1 MLFAPFLSPDD
12 AAGGEEKRY
21 SGEEVQQMLESR
33 LSEEKH
39 RYESALQNE
48 SQARMQA
55 ESALHEKEK
64 QLKAH
69 EMRLK
74 AQSALRERQLP
85 DQLIGILDL
94 SSEGALA
101 QTLSVSESAFR
112 SALEEGVRS
121 RLRGQAPG
129 LTPLPQK
136 SRKPRSLSYQ
146 EAAALYVRDRQINNK

>member
-1 MLFAPFLSPDD
+1 MMDFAPFLSPDD
-12 AAGGEEKRY
+12 AAGEDKRY
-21 SGEEVQQMLESR
+21 TSEEVQQMLDSR
-33 LSEEKH
+33 LNEEKH

-48 SQARMQA
+48 SQARLQA
-55 ESALHEKEK
+55 ENALREKEK
-64 QLKAH
+64 QLKTH

-101 QTLSVSESAFR
+101 QTLSVSETAFR

-136 SRKPRSLSYQ
+136 NRKPRSLSYQ
-146 EAAALYVRDRQINNK
+146 EAAALYERDRRQNK